1 MMIAKHSHLHQHQ
14 WSDRVDSESLSA
26 GGGWEPAATQPEL
39 HLASGDHSHPA
50 GASESARRAPQP
62 RAVMPRLVRS
72 LLDICVLGGVTMTP
86 VLSILGWVGL
96 MLPIDSAMHQVAT
109 ALLCVA
115 MIWLGFALVVAHT
128 LRGEARD
135 ECRRRD
141 TSPSIK

>member
-1 MMIAKHSHLHQHQ
+1 MMTAMHPHPHHHQ
-14 WSDRVDSESLSA
+14 WSGHFDSEDLSA
-26 GGGWEPAATQPEL
+26 SDGWEPAATQPEL

-50 GASESARRAPQP
+50 GVSEGARRAPQP

-72 LLDICVLGGVTMTP
+72 LLDVCVLGGVTMTP

-128 LRGEARD
+128 LRGEAHD